1 MLGSR
6 RLGMGIPVREDNIN
20 SVRESTQEKKP
31 TLVLGGTGK
40 TGQPTRED
48 NVVTA
53 GHRHAVDTI
62 TMLLGMVVALTLVLA
77 ACGWE
82 VDETASGTVI
92 GKIEQSELGSG
103 KSAGATFDLS
113 PGKYVFICN
122 LGGHYQNG
130 MYAGFTVN
138 SLDDSKSAT
147 VGVELGEWFI
157 NSDSASVAAGSVT
170 FEVSNIGESGHELVL
185 IKTDLAPDAL

>member
-1 MLGSR
+1 MGPGGLILGIR
-6 RLGMGIPVREDNIN
+6 VREDNMK

-40 TGQPTRED
+40 TGQHAREG
-48 NVVTA
+48 NVVTS
-53 GHRHAVDTI
+53 GHRRAVGTI
-62 TMLLGMVVALTLVLA
+62 TMLLGIVVALTLVLA

-122 LGGHYQNG
+122 LGGHYRNG
-130 MYAGFTVN
+130 MYAGFTVK

-157 NSDSASVAAGSVT
+157 NSGSASVAAGSVT
-170 FEVSNIGESGHELVL
+170 FEVSNIGKSGHELVL

>member
-1 MLGSR
+1 MTS
-6 RLGMGIPVREDNIN
+6 
-20 SVRESTQEKKP
+20 
-31 TLVLGGTGK
+31 
-40 TGQPTRED
+40 
-48 NVVTA
+48 
-53 GHRHAVDTI
+53 GHRRAVGTI
-62 TMLLGMVVALTLVLA
+62 TMLLGMVVALTSVIA

-92 GKIEQSELGSG
+92 GKIGESELGSG

-113 PGKYVFICN
+113 PGKYVFMCN
-122 LGGHYQNG
+122 LGGHYSNG

-170 FEVSNIGESGHELVL
+170 FEVGNIGKSGHELVL
-185 IKTDLAPDAL
+185 IRTDLAPDALVAKPGPRLGVSTLRRSESSLADRPSGLLVVVYDDRVEHGRPINEHI

>member
-1 MLGSR
+1 MTS
-6 RLGMGIPVREDNIN
+6 
-20 SVRESTQEKKP
+20 
-31 TLVLGGTGK
+31 
-40 TGQPTRED
+40 
-48 NVVTA
+48 
-53 GHRHAVDTI
+53 GHRRTVGAI

-103 KSAGATFDLS
+103 KSASATFDLS

-122 LGGHYQNG
+122 LGGHYSNG
-130 MYAGFTVN
+130 MHAGFTVN

-157 NSDSASVAAGSVT
+157 NSGSATVAAGSVT
-170 FEVSNIGESGHELVL
+170 FEVSNIGKSGHELVL

>member
-1 MLGSR
+1 MS
-6 RLGMGIPVREDNIN
+6 

-40 TGQPTRED
+40 TGQHIRRD
-48 NVVTA
+48 NVVTS
-53 GHRHAVDTI
+53 GRRRAVGDM

-77 ACGWE
+77 ACGWG

-103 KSAGATFDLS
+103 KSASATFDLS

-130 MYAGFTVN
+130 MYAGFTVD
-138 SLDDSKSAT
+138 SPDDSKSAT
-147 VGVELGEWFI
+147 VGVDLGEWFI
-157 NSDSASVAAGSVT
+157 NSDSASVATGSVT
-170 FEVSNIGESGHELVL
+170 FEVSNTGKSRHELVV
-185 IKTDLAPDAL
+185 ITTDLAPDAL

>member
-1 MLGSR
+1 M
-6 RLGMGIPVREDNIN
+6 N
-20 SVRESTQEKKP
+20 SVRESTQEKRP
-31 TLVLGGTGK
+31 TLVLGGTGE
-40 TGQPTRED
+40 TGQPTRQT
-48 NVVTA
+48 NIVTT
-53 GHRHAVDTI
+53 GHRRAVGTI

-77 ACGWE
+77 ACSWGE

-113 PGKYVFICN
+113 PGKYVFLCN

-138 SLDDSKSAT
+138 SPDDSKSAT

-157 NSDSASVAAGSVT
+157 NSDSASVAAGPVT
-170 FEVSNIGESGHELVL
+170 FEVSNIGKSGHELVL

>member
-1 MLGSR
+1 MS
-6 RLGMGIPVREDNIN
+6 

-40 TGQPTRED
+40 TGQHTWED
-48 NVVTA
+48 NVVTT
-53 GHRHAVDTI
+53 GRRRAVGTMA
-62 TMLLGMVVALTLVLA
+62 MLLGVVVALTLVLA
-77 ACGWE
+77 ACGWD

-103 KSAGATFDLS
+103 KSASATFDLS
-113 PGKYVFICN
+113 PGKYVFLCN

-138 SLDDSKSAT
+138 SPDDSKSAT
-147 VGVELGEWFI
+147 VGVDLGEWFI

-170 FEVSNIGESGHELVL
+170 FEVSNIGKSGHELVL